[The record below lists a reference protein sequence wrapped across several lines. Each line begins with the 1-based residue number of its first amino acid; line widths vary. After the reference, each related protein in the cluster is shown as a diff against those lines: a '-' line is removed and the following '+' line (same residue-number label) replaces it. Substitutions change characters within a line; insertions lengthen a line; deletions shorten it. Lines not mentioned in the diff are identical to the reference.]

1 MFGAGVNKTF
11 GKSFAVNKT
20 LIRSASVLAIGLVLA
35 LTMGAL
41 SALVFAS
48 ITHRPD
54 LLAAL
59 NDTSSQPVNGI
70 DPITVE
76 ENTTE
81 LTNEEAA
88 VFTHLS
94 TSETIRA
101 NSTYVDHPFADGNP
115 NAILFVARVSE
126 PGRVSDDFHNTGV
139 WYDANRSKWA
149 VFNQD
154 REPMFS
160 NTAFDVSVFEEPGGD
175 VFVHR
180 ATPANTVENG
190 TYVDS
195 LLTNQT
201 PDAVLSITPNWNPGG
216 GAGIYNNHPVSVSY
230 DAEEAKWVIFNQDLG
245 SMPEGA
251 AFNVAVS

>member
-1 MFGAGVNKTF
+1 M
-11 GKSFAVNKT
+11 NKT

-35 LTMGAL
+35 FTIGTLA
-41 SALVFAS
+41 ALVFAS

-54 LLAAL
+54 LLAAS
-59 NDTSSQPVNGI
+59 NDTSSQPVNSI
-70 DPITVE
+70 APITVE

-81 LTNEEAA
+81 VANEEAA

-94 TSETIRA
+94 TSENIEA

-115 NAILFVARVSE
+115 NALLFVARGSE

-154 REPMFS
+154 REPMSS
-160 NTAFDVSVFEEPGGD
+160 NTVFDVSVLEEPGAD
-175 VFVHR
+175 VLVHR

-195 LLTNQT
+195 LLTNQN

-216 GAGIYNNHPVSVSY
+216 GAGIYNNHPVSVLY
-230 DAEEAKWVIFNQDLG
+230 DAEEAKWVILNQDLG
-245 SMPEGA
+245 LMPEGA